1 MATRESLL
9 DVTAR
14 LYSEHGWRGTTTRAI
29 AAAAGVNEVTL
40 FRQFGSKELLLN
52 EAICAAVS
60 DSTPTLPDVPGD
72 LARELLAWCLADH
85 ELIAARSGIIRASLA
100 EWADRPAQASQAC
113 SGGAIAFAAVHQYLS
128 RARTLGLIGGNG
140 CIEAASRMLIN
151 TVFIDAMMREAIP
164 AAHPHPVEQT
174 IERAVDLILRGL
186 SAREVV

>member
-1 MATRESLL
+1 MWHDPRPTTHDPPCMQAPACKTTSHTVSSGMATRESLL

-72 LARELLAWCLADH
+72 LAQELL
-85 ELIAARSGIIRASLA
+85 
-100 EWADRPAQASQAC
+100 
-113 SGGAIAFAAVHQYLS
+113 
-128 RARTLGLIGGNG
+128 
-140 CIEAASRMLIN
+140 
-151 TVFIDAMMREAIP
+151 
-164 AAHPHPVEQT
+164 
-174 IERAVDLILRGL
+174 
-186 SAREVV
+186 